1 MGAMCAFTID
11 TIDLGIDFIESEV
24 KQSKYICST
33 RQGDIMGNTQ
43 LFAGLALAVGIAAPV
58 SAQDVAS
65 GRLIEE
71 VIVTAQKR
79 EERLQDVP
87 ISISVVSADA
97 LEAFKLNETTDIQN
111 LVPGVSL
118 TNGAGP
124 RSFGF
129 FIRGIGT
136 TSFSSES
143 IEGSSAYVLDG
154 VVMGQAGASL
164 TDLPD
169 VERVEVLR
177 GPQGTLFGKNASA
190 GVISLTTVRPS
201 AEWTARGNASW
212 AKPDDERKV
221 SGLVSGPITDNAR
234 LLVSA
239 RLSQRDG
246 YVDNVVDGRELNDRD
261 EYGAR
266 AKLELTPTQNLTM
279 MFIGDYWKRDAEC
292 CIWTLRRTSAT
303 PSVIPEQQQLAA
315 GIVPNESNQRQNING
330 PVFSDTKSY
339 GASAQVDYEL
349 GGFTLTSITAWRRWD
364 TIDGLDSDNSPLN
377 LLDVNFADFRQRQWT
392 QEVRIASPVGGAVDY
407 VAGLFYF
414 DSHVQSE
421 STQLF
426 ATVPLPFFR
435 RVVNND
441 ATTENMAVFGQANF
455 HVTDKLTL
463 IAGGRVLRE
472 EATADKVRR
481 DIVLNLTDGASAEKS
496 DDAVV
501 WRGGVQYRFNDDV
514 MAFATATRGYKGGGF
529 DTNIGLGTLP
539 NVEPEEPTSYEVGM
553 RTTLF
558 DKRLTANFTAFKTKV
573 DRYQTSARDPDQAI
587 FYIRNAEADTQ
598 GVEFD
603 LFARPLAEQDFT
615 LGLSGAYVDA
625 QWGNF
630 RNAACFQGQTAA
642 QGCVGGV
649 QNLTDKPLPFAPEWT
664 FSGFTG
670 YSRPVAGAAY
680 RVGMNVSA
688 SYRDTTGIQFPNSPF
703 TIQSGYA
710 LVNAALS
717 FGASDGNWQL
727 SLYGKNL
734 ADEEYALLMFPTP
747 FGTPPGNIS
756 HFIPYDARRIVGL
769 SLDVS
774 F

>member
-1 MGAMCAFTID
+1 
-11 TIDLGIDFIESEV
+11 
-24 KQSKYICST
+24 
-33 RQGDIMGNTQ
+33 MGNTVK
-43 LFAGLALAVGIAAPV
+43 FAVGAVLAAGIAIPAA
-58 SAQDVAS
+58 AQDTS
-65 GRLIEE
+65 RLIEE
-71 VIVTAQKR
+71 IIVTAQKR

-87 ISISVVSADA
+87 ISISVVSAETLD
-97 LEAFKLNETTDIQN
+97 AFKLNEATDIQN

-164 TDLPD
+164 ADLPD

-190 GVISLTTVRPS
+190 GVISLTTVRPT
-201 AEWTARGNASW
+201 AEWTARGSASW

-221 SGLVSGPITDNAR
+221 SGLLSGPISDSAR
-234 LLVSA
+234 FLVSA
-239 RLSQRDG
+239 RLNQRDG
-246 YVDNVVDGRELNDRD
+246 YVNNAFDGRKLNDRD
-261 EYGAR
+261 DYGAR
-266 AKLELTPTQNLTM
+266 AKLELTPTQNLSM
-279 MFIGDYWKRDAEC
+279 LFIGDYWKRDAEC
-292 CIWTLRRTSAT
+292 CIWTIRRTGAA
-303 PSVIPEQQQLAA
+303 PSVIPEQQQIAA
-315 GIVPNESNQRQNING
+315 GIRFSDSNQAQNIDG
-330 PVFSDTKSY
+330 PVLSDTKSY
-339 GASAQVDYEL
+339 GASAQLDYEF
-349 GGFTLTSITAWRRWD
+349 GGGYTLTSISAWRRWD
-364 TIDGLDSDNSPLN
+364 TIDGLDSDNSPNN
-377 LLDVNFADFRQRQWT
+377 LLNVNFADFRQRQWT
-392 QEVRIASPVGGAVDY
+392 QEVRVASPTGGKVDY

-435 RVVNND
+435 RMVNND
-441 ATTENMAVFGQANF
+441 ATTENMALFGQANF

-463 IAGGRVLRE
+463 IAGGRLLRE
-472 EATADKVRR
+472 EASADKIRR
-481 DIVLNLTDGASAEKS
+481 DVVFNLTDSASAEKS
-496 DDAVV
+496 DDAIV
-501 WRGGVQYRFNDDV
+501 WRGGAQYRFNDDV
-514 MAFATATRGYKGGGF
+514 MAFATAARGYKGGGF
-529 DTNIGLGTLP
+529 DTNIGISTLP
-539 NVEPEEPTSYEVGM
+539 NVEPEEPLNFEIGL

-573 DRYQTSARDPDQAI
+573 DGYQTSARDPEQAI
-587 FYIRNAEADTQ
+587 FYIRNAEADTR

-603 LFARPLAEQDFT
+603 LLARPLTEHDFT

-649 QNLTDKPLPFAPEWT
+649 QNLTDQQLPFAPEWT
-664 FSGFTG
+664 FNGFTS
-670 YSRPVAGAAY
+670 YSMPLAGDSH
-680 RVGMNVSA
+680 RLGLNLSA
-688 SYRDTTGIQFPNSPF
+688 SYRDTAFLQFPNSPF

-710 LVNAALS
+710 LLNAAVS
-717 FGASDGNWQL
+717 FGASDRSWQV

-734 ADEEYALLMFPTP
+734 ADKEYVLLMFPTP
-747 FGTPPGNIS
+747 FGAAPGNIS
-756 HFIPYDARRIVGL
+756 HFVPYEARRIVGL

>member
-1 MGAMCAFTID
+1 MGKSLGFWGVVVAAGVAMP
-11 TIDLGIDFIESEV
+11 
-24 KQSKYICST
+24 
-33 RQGDIMGNTQ
+33 
-43 LFAGLALAVGIAAPV
+43 AG
-58 SAQDVAS
+58 AQEAGS
-65 GRLIEE
+65 SRLIEE
-71 VIVTAQKR
+71 IIVTAQKR

-87 ISISVVSADA
+87 ISISVVGAET
-97 LEAFKLNETTDIQN
+97 LEAFKLNEATDIQN
-111 LVPGVSL
+111 LVPGLSL

-143 IEGSSAYVLDG
+143 IEGSSAYVVDG

-190 GVISLTTVRPS
+190 GVVSLTTLRPT
-201 AEWTARGNASW
+201 AEWTARGSASW

-221 SGLVSGPITDNAR
+221 SGLVSGPITDSAR
-234 LLVSA
+234 FLVSA
-239 RLSQRDG
+239 RLNQRDG
-246 YVDNVVDGRELNDRD
+246 YINNVFDGRKLNDRD
-261 EYGAR
+261 DYGAR
-266 AKLELTPTQNLTM
+266 AKLELTPTEKLSL

-292 CIWTLRRTSAT
+292 CIWTLRRTGPT
-303 PSVIPEQQQLAA
+303 PSLVPEQQQAAA
-315 GIVPNESNQRQNING
+315 GIRFSETNQSQNING

-339 GASAQVDYEL
+339 GASTQLDYEF
-349 GGFTLTSITAWRRWD
+349 GGGYTLTSITAWRRWD

-392 QEVRIASPVGGAVDY
+392 QELRVASPVGGKVDY

-455 HVTDKLTL
+455 HVTDSLTL
-463 IAGGRVLRE
+463 IAGGRLLRE
-472 EATADKVRR
+472 KATADKVRR
-481 DIVLNLTDGASAEKS
+481 DVVLNLTDRASASKS
-496 DDAVV
+496 DDDVV

-514 MAFATATRGYKGGGF
+514 MAFATAARGYKGGGF
-529 DTNIGLGTLP
+529 DTNIGISTLP
-539 NVEPEEPTSYEVGM
+539 DVQPEKPTSYEVGM

-558 DKRLTANFTAFKTKV
+558 GKRLTANFTAFTTNV
-573 DRYQTSARDPDQAI
+573 DGYQTSARDPDQAI

-598 GVEFD
+598 GVEFE
-603 LFARPLAEQDFT
+603 LIARPLATADLT

-625 QWGNF
+625 QWGDF
-630 RNAACFQGQTAA
+630 ANAACFQGQTAA

-664 FSGFTG
+664 FNGFTS
-670 YSRPVAGAAY
+670 YSMPVGAY
-680 RVGMNVSA
+680 RFGVNLSA

-734 ADEEYALLMFPTP
+734 ADKEYALLMFPTP

-756 HFIPYDARRIVGL
+756 HFIPYEARRVVGL

>member
-1 MGAMCAFTID
+1 MANSVAFR
-11 TIDLGIDFIESEV
+11 
-24 KQSKYICST
+24 SKISHSAAVWS
-33 RQGDIMGNTQ
+33 G
-43 LFAGLALAVGIAAPV
+43 ALAMSVAVPA
-58 SAQDVAS
+58 SAQDAGA
-65 GRLIEE
+65 GRLLEE
-71 VIVTAQKR
+71 IIVTAQKR

-87 ISISVVSADA
+87 ISISVVSADM
-97 LEAFKLNETTDIQN
+97 LESFKLNEATDIQN
-111 LVPGVSL
+111 LVPGLSL

-190 GVISLTTVRPS
+190 GVVSLTTLRPT
-201 AEWTARGNASW
+201 AEWTGRGSASW
-212 AKPDDERKV
+212 ANPNDERKV
-221 SGLVSGPITDNAR
+221 SGLVSGPLSDTAR
-234 LLVSA
+234 FLVSA
-239 RLSQRDG
+239 RLNKRDG
-246 YVDNVVDGRELNDRD
+246 YTNNAFDGRKLNDRD
-261 EYGAR
+261 DYGAR
-266 AKLELTPTQNLTM
+266 AKLELTPTQNLSM

-303 PSVIPEQQQLAA
+303 PSVVPEQQQLAA
-315 GIVPNESNQRQNING
+315 GIVPSETNQTQNING

-339 GASAQVDYEL
+339 GASAQLDYDF
-349 GGFTLTSITAWRRWD
+349 GGGYTLTSITAWRRWD

-392 QEVRIASPVGGAVDY
+392 QELRIASPTGGAVDY

-441 ATTENMAVFGQANF
+441 ATTENMALFGQANL

-481 DIVLNLTDGASAEKS
+481 DVVLNLTDGASRSKS
-496 DDAVV
+496 DDALV
-501 WRGGVQYRFNDDV
+501 WRGGVQYRFTDDV
-514 MAFATATRGYKGGGF
+514 MAFVTAARGYKGGGF

-539 NVEPEEPTSYEVGM
+539 NVEPEKPTSYEVGL

-558 DKRLTANFTAFKTKV
+558 DKRLVANFTAFKTNV
-573 DRYQTSARDPDQAI
+573 EGYQTSARDPEQAI

-603 LFARPLAEQDFT
+603 LFARPLAEHDLT

-625 QWGNF
+625 QWGDF
-630 RNAACFQGQTAA
+630 ANAACFQGQTAA

-649 QNLTDKPLPFAPEWT
+649 QNLTDKQLPFAPEWT
-664 FSGFTG
+664 FSGYTG
-670 YSRPVAGAAY
+670 YSMPVAGDAY
-680 RVGMNVSA
+680 RFGINASA
-688 SYRDTTGIQFPNSPF
+688 SYRDTAGLQFPNSPF

-710 LVNAALS
+710 LINAALS
-717 FGASDGNWQL
+717 FGASDRSWQL

-734 ADEEYALLMFPTP
+734 ADKEYALLMFPTP

-756 HFIPYDARRIVGL
+756 HFIPYDARRVVGL

>member
-1 MGAMCAFTID
+1 MGKTIH
-11 TIDLGIDFIESEV
+11 
-24 KQSKYICST
+24 
-33 RQGDIMGNTQ
+33 
-43 LFAGLALAVGIAAPV
+43 FAIGAALAASISVPAG
-58 SAQDVAS
+58 AQDTAS

-71 VIVTAQKR
+71 IIVTAQKR

-87 ISISVVSADA
+87 ISISVVSADT
-97 LEAFKLNETTDIQN
+97 LDAFKLNEATDIQN

-164 TDLPD
+164 ADLPD

-190 GVISLTTVRPS
+190 GVISLTTLRPT
-201 AEWTARGNASW
+201 AEWTARGSASW

-221 SGLVSGPITDNAR
+221 SGLISGPISDTAR
-234 LLVSA
+234 FLVSA
-239 RLSQRDG
+239 RLNQRDG
-246 YVDNVVDGRELNDRD
+246 YVNNIVDGRKLNDRD
-261 EYGAR
+261 DYGAR
-266 AKLELTPTQNLTM
+266 AKLELTPTDKLSV

-292 CIWTLRRTSAT
+292 CIWTIRRTSAT
-303 PSVIPEQQQLAA
+303 PSVIPEQQQIAA
-315 GIVPNESNQRQNING
+315 GIQFSDTNQAQNING
-330 PVFSDTKSY
+330 PVLSDTKSY
-339 GASAQVDYEL
+339 GASAQVDYEF
-349 GGFTLTSITAWRRWD
+349 GGGYTLTSISAWRRWD
-364 TIDGLDSDNSPLN
+364 TIDGLDSDNSPNN

-392 QEVRIASPVGGAVDY
+392 QELRVASPTGGKVDY

-421 STQLF
+421 STQIF

-435 RVVNND
+435 RMVNND
-441 ATTENMAVFGQANF
+441 ATTQNMAVFGQANF

-463 IAGGRVLRE
+463 IAGGRLLRE

-481 DIVLNLTDGASAEKS
+481 DIVLNLTDSASASKS
-496 DDAVV
+496 DDDVV
-501 WRGGVQYRFNDDV
+501 WRGGLQYRFNDDV
-514 MAFATATRGYKGGGF
+514 MAFATAARGYKGGGF
-529 DTNIGLGTLP
+529 DTNIGISTLP
-539 NVEPEEPTSYEVGM
+539 NVEPEKPTSFELGM

-558 DKRLTANFTAFKTKV
+558 DKRLTANFTAFKTNV
-573 DRYQTSARDPDQAI
+573 DDYQTSARDPEQAI

-603 LFARPLAEQDFT
+603 LVARPLTEHDFT

-625 QWGNF
+625 QWGDF
-630 RNAACFQGQTAA
+630 RNAACYQGQTPA

-649 QNLTDKPLPFAPEWT
+649 QNLTDKQLPFAPEWT
-664 FSGFTG
+664 FNGFTS
-670 YSRPVAGAAY
+670 YSMPVAGDAY
-680 RVGMNVSA
+680 RLGMNLSA
-688 SYRDTTGIQFPNSPF
+688 SYRDTAFLQFPNSPF

-717 FGASDGNWQL
+717 FGASDGSWQM

-734 ADEEYALLMFPTP
+734 ADKEYVLLMFPTP
-747 FGTPPGNIS
+747 FGTAPGNIS
-756 HFIPYDARRIVGL
+756 HFVPYEARRVVGL

>member
-1 MGAMCAFTID
+1 M
-11 TIDLGIDFIESEV
+11 
-24 KQSKYICST
+24 Q
-33 RQGDIMGNTQ
+33 QGDIMGKTFN
-43 LFAGLALAVGIAAPV
+43 FAIGAALAASISVPAG
-58 SAQDVAS
+58 AQDS
-65 GRLIEE
+65 RLIEE
-71 VIVTAQKR
+71 IIVTAQKR

-87 ISISVVSADA
+87 ISISVVSSETLDA
-97 LEAFKLNETTDIQN
+97 YKLNEATDIQN

-164 TDLPD
+164 ADLPD

-190 GVISLTTVRPS
+190 GVISLTTVRPT
-201 AEWTARGNASW
+201 AEWTARGSASW

-221 SGLVSGPITDNAR
+221 SGLVSGPITDTAR
-234 LLVSA
+234 FLVSA
-239 RLSQRDG
+239 RLNQRDG
-246 YVDNVVDGRELNDRD
+246 YINNIVDGRKLNDRD
-261 EYGAR
+261 DYGAR
-266 AKLELTPTQNLTM
+266 AKLELTPTDKLSV

-292 CIWTLRRTSAT
+292 CIWTIRRTSAT
-303 PSVIPEQQQLAA
+303 PSVVPEQQQIAA
-315 GIVPNESNQRQNING
+315 GIRFSDTNQSQNING

-339 GASAQVDYEL
+339 GASTQVDYDF
-349 GGFTLTSITAWRRWD
+349 GSGYTLTSISAWRRWD
-364 TIDGLDSDNSPLN
+364 TIDGLDSDNSPNN

-392 QEVRIASPVGGAVDY
+392 QELRVASPIGGKVDY

-435 RVVNND
+435 RVANND
-441 ATTENMAVFGQANF
+441 ATTENIALFGQANF

-463 IAGGRVLRE
+463 IAGGRLLRE
-472 EATADKVRR
+472 EATADKIRR
-481 DIVLNLTDGASAEKS
+481 DVVLNLTDSASASKS
-496 DDAVV
+496 DDDVV
-501 WRGGVQYRFNDDV
+501 WRGGLQYRFNDDV
-514 MAFATATRGYKGGGF
+514 MAFATAARGYKGGGF
-529 DTNIGLGTLP
+529 DTNIGISTLP
-539 NVEPEEPTSYEVGM
+539 NVEPEKPTSFEIGM

-558 DKRLTANFTAFKTKV
+558 DKRLTANFTAFKTNV
-573 DRYQTSARDPDQAI
+573 DGYQTSARDPEQAI

-598 GVEFD
+598 GIEFD
-603 LFARPLAEQDFT
+603 LFAKPLAEHDFT
-615 LGLSGAYVDA
+615 FGLSGAYVDA
-625 QWGNF
+625 QWGDF

-664 FSGFTG
+664 FNGFTG
-670 YSRPVAGAAY
+670 YSMPVAGDAY
-680 RVGMNVSA
+680 RVGMNLSA
-688 SYRDTTGIQFPNSPF
+688 SYRDTAFLQFPNSPF

-717 FGASDGNWQL
+717 FGASDGNWQV

-734 ADEEYALLMFPTP
+734 ADKEYVLLMFPTP
-747 FGTPPGNIS
+747 FGTAPGNIS
-756 HFIPYDARRIVGL
+756 HFVPYEARRVVGL

>member
-1 MGAMCAFTID
+1 
-11 TIDLGIDFIESEV
+11 
-24 KQSKYICST
+24 
-33 RQGDIMGNTQ
+33 MGNTVN
-43 LFAGLALAVGIAAPV
+43 FAVGAALAVGIAIPAG
-58 SAQDVAS
+58 AQDTS

-71 VIVTAQKR
+71 IIVTAQKR

-87 ISISVVSADA
+87 ISISVVSADT
-97 LEAFKLNETTDIQN
+97 LEAFKLNEATDIQN

-164 TDLPD
+164 ADLPD

-190 GVISLTTVRPS
+190 GVISLTTVRPT
-201 AEWTARGNASW
+201 AEWTARGSASW

-221 SGLVSGPITDNAR
+221 SGLLSGPISDSAR
-234 LLVSA
+234 FLVSA
-239 RLSQRDG
+239 RLNQRDG
-246 YVDNVVDGRELNDRD
+246 YINNVFDGRKLNDRD
-261 EYGAR
+261 DYGAR
-266 AKLELTPTQNLTM
+266 AKLELTPTQNLSM

-292 CIWTLRRTSAT
+292 CIWSIRRTGTA
-303 PSVIPEQQQLAA
+303 PSVIPEQQQIAA
-315 GIVPNESNQRQNING
+315 GIRFSDSNQAQNIDG

-339 GASAQVDYEL
+339 GASAQLDYEF
-349 GGFTLTSITAWRRWD
+349 GGGYTLTSISAWRRWD
-364 TIDGLDSDNSPLN
+364 TIDGLDSDNSPNN
-377 LLDVNFADFRQRQWT
+377 LLNVNFADFRQRQWT
-392 QEVRIASPVGGAVDY
+392 QELRVASPTGSKVDY

-435 RVVNND
+435 RIVNND
-441 ATTENMAVFGQANF
+441 ATTENMALFGQANF

-472 EATADKVRR
+472 EATADKIRR
-481 DIVLNLTDGASAEKS
+481 DVVFNLTDSASAEKS

-501 WRGGVQYRFNDDV
+501 WRGGLQYRFNDDV
-514 MAFATATRGYKGGGF
+514 MAFATAARGYKGGGF
-529 DTNIGLGTLP
+529 DTNIGISTLP
-539 NVEPEEPTSYEVGM
+539 NVQPEEPTNFEIGL

-558 DKRLTANFTAFKTKV
+558 DKRLTANFTAFKTNV
-573 DRYQTSARDPDQAI
+573 DGYQTSARDPEQAI

-603 LFARPLAEQDFT
+603 LVARPLTEHDFT

-625 QWGNF
+625 QWGDF

-664 FSGFTG
+664 LNGFTS
-670 YSRPVAGAAY
+670 YSMPLAGDSH
-680 RVGMNVSA
+680 RLGMNLSA
-688 SYRDTTGIQFPNSPF
+688 SYRDTAFLQFPNSPF

-710 LVNAALS
+710 LVNAAVS
-717 FGASDGNWQL
+717 FGASDGSWQV

-734 ADEEYALLMFPTP
+734 ADKEYVLLMFPTP
-747 FGTPPGNIS
+747 FGAAPGNIS
-756 HFIPYDARRIVGL
+756 HFVPYEARRIVGL